1 MLLLGLASD
10 GVYMCPACYQTGGS
24 LLHCLS
30 TLTGVCPPKDCSFPP
45 KAGRYISV
53 ALALESPPPD
63 VIRHPALRSPDFP
76 RLRPFG
82 ACIRDC
88 LSYLSLFFIILCLT
102 LNVKHLSFCLN
113 LSDAASIFCCTRFVK
128 KPVKHLSLI
137 HISDT

>member
-1 MLLLGLASD
+1 
-10 GVYMCPACYQTGGS
+10 MCPFCYQKGGS

-30 TLTGVCPPKDCSFPP
+30 TLTCTKYRRF
-45 KAGRYISV
+45 ISV

-82 ACIRDC
+82 ACSRDC
-88 LSYLSLFFIILCLT
+88 LSYLTLFFIILCLT

-113 LSDAASIFCCTRFVK
+113 LSDSASIFCCTRFVK
-128 KPVKHLSLI
+128 KPVKHFIRIPRNAPGTHFSCLY
-137 HISDT
+137 DA